1 MTLPTRTP
9 LALALLFALTLAACD
24 TAGLGTGPGSSDLAV
39 AFDWSDRIQIIEDCE
54 FGSSNTG
61 DFRFT
66 VEVLAEIDGR
76 TSRETVLDRD
86 FAANT
91 GTSVG
96 VADEPT
102 TFSVPSGADATF
114 TVSFYAVERD
124 AISSDDL
131 GITDTIEHTVS
142 GGRLSP
148 TGTQRITLSDG
159 STCRVELAYSAS
171 MR

>member
-1 MTLPTRTP
+1 MTLSTRTP
-9 LALALLFALTLAACD
+9 LALALLCALTLAACD
-24 TAGLGTGPGSSDLAV
+24 TAGPGNGPDDLSV
-39 AFDWSDRIQIIEDCE
+39 AFDWSGRIQIIEDCE
-54 FGSSNTG
+54 LGGSNTG

-96 VADEPT
+96 VADAPT
-102 TFSVPSGADATF
+102 EFTVPSGADATF

-131 GITDTIEHTVS
+131 GITETVEHTVS

-171 MR
+171 TR